1 MTPAAL
7 GKNCEGEERPS
18 NEDGEMTRTGADRN
32 EDSIPTQTGG
42 KGEPNSPAEL
52 GPRDWL
58 QTLKRTV
65 VEMKRDRVTLTAGGL
80 AYYWFL
86 SLFPALIAAVGLV
99 ALLKLDP
106 GLVQDILNGIK
117 KALPPGA
124 SGVLSDAVN
133 SATRSSTGAG
143 RAAIVGLVI
152 AVWSASSGMGALQDG
167 LNVAYDVP
175 EDRKFLAKRL
185 VGILML
191 LVMLVL
197 GVIPAALILFW
208 KPLGDFFDGFVPLPG
223 GLFDILWIAT
233 IAVVALV
240 GLGLMFSALY
250 FLGPKRKSPRW
261 QWVSPGGII
270 GVLIWLVATIA
281 FQLYVTQFG
290 KYAQTYGA
298 LAGVVILVL
307 WLFLTALAVL
317 IGGEFNAELE
327 RQAAIRRGDTSG

>member
-1 MTPAAL
+1 VGRDPKFGGGLVVKLPTL
-7 GKNCEGEERPS
+7 K
-18 NEDGEMTRTGADRN
+18 EDRQMSRNDTEKGAPV
-32 EDSIPTQTGG
+32 PTQSGG
-42 KGEPNSPAEL
+42 TGEPDSPTDL
-52 GPRDWL
+52 GARDWF

-65 VEMKRDRVTLTAGGL
+65 TEMKQDRVTLTAGGL

-86 SLFPALIAAVGLV
+86 SLFPALIAAVGMV
-99 ALLKLDP
+99 AILKLDP
-106 GLVQDILNGIK
+106 GIVQDILNGIK

-124 SGVLSDAVN
+124 SGVLSDAVS
-133 SATRSSTGAG
+133 SATQSSTGAG

-152 AVWSASSGMGALQDG
+152 ALWSASSGMSALQDG

-175 EDRKFLAKRL
+175 EDRKFLAKRF

-208 KPLGDFFDGFVPLPG
+208 KPMGTFVDGFVPLPG
-223 GLFDILWIAT
+223 GLFDILWIVV
-233 IAVVALV
+233 IGIVALV

-261 QWVSPGGII
+261 QWVSPGGIV
-270 GVLIWLVATIA
+270 GVVIWVAATVA

-290 KYAQTYGA
+290 KYAETYGA
-298 LAGVVILVL
+298 LAGVVILIL
-307 WLFLTALAVL
+307 WLFITALAVL
-317 IGGEFNAELE
+317 IGGELNAELE
-327 RQAAIRRGDTSG
+327 RQAAIRQGET